1 MSESNETPG
10 TQATSDDAGAGSA
23 TERLEQLG
31 VDVEQWER
39 TLRAF
44 VREQP
49 LLALLGALAVGYG
62 IGRAVSS

>member
-1 MSESNETPG
+1 VNEEQGTHPTPG
-10 TQATSDDAGAGSA
+10 EAGAASA

-31 VDVEQWER
+31 VDVEQWDRALR
-39 TLRAF
+39 TF

-49 LLALLGALAVGYG
+49 LLALVGALVVGYG